1 MNKRYVI
8 LIIIVII
15 IGIILGINL
24 KESEEAKNMQDI
36 VLIINNQELKVTLEE
51 NTTTKKLINILKDKE
66 IVIKAHDYGNFEK
79 VGNLGFNLPTN
90 DKQITTSYGDIVLYN
105 GNEISLFYN
114 SNTWSYTKIGHIN
127 NITQEELINILKDDD
142 VTLTFKLE

>member
-1 MNKRYVI
+1 MKKRYVI

-15 IGIILGINL
+15 IGISLTR
-24 KESEEAKNMQDI
+24 ESEDVKNMQDI

-51 NTTTKKLINILKDKE
+51 NTTTKELINILKEKE

-127 NITQEELINILKDDD
+127 NITQEELIDILKDGD